1 MTKKKKILTALTVI
15 AVLVVLAATGWLAA
29 YYFYR
34 PDYLESDTFFDV
46 SEVAY
51 GEEITVMS
59 YNVFPPSIAAKKAG
73 STVPTSLRKRSLAP
87 LPT

>member
-1 MTKKKKILTALTVI
+1 MTKKKKIIISLTVL

-51 GEEITVMS
+51 GEEITVH
-59 YNVFPPSIAAKKAG
+59 
-73 STVPTSLRKRSLAP
+73 TERRSR
-87 LPT
+87 